1 MNNVLIAPDSFK
13 DSLTALQAAE
23 IMQRAILD
31 VLPACKTVVKPMA
44 DGGEGSLDAL
54 LASSGGERIPISCTG
69 PLGEIVNTSYGITNE
84 KTAIIEC
91 ANIAGLTQVPTSIRN
106 PDFTTSKGI
115 GEVMLDALEK
125 GCTSFICGVGGSAT
139 NDGGLGM
146 LQALGMK
153 AWDKNGDGVNSFG
166 RNIME
171 VEKVSYDEM
180 DDRLRSVEIKVASD
194 VDNPLCGD
202 RGTSTIYGPQ
212 KGASRDQVREYDKA
226 LSKFAALVE
235 TEVDQSYQD
244 DAGAG
249 SAGGLGFA
257 LLTIGARLVSG
268 AKLIADAAN
277 LEKSIKQADL
287 VITGEGQS
295 DEQTLSGKAPGYVAM
310 LAQNYGIP
318 IVLIS
323 GSLTGDL
330 NVLRSQFAGCFSII
344 NKPVSLEYCIDNAEE
359 LLYEQTKSI
368 IHMIDFMK

>member
-180 DDRLRSVEIKVASD
+180 DDRLRSVEIK
-194 VDNPLCGD
+194 
-202 RGTSTIYGPQ
+202 
-212 KGASRDQVREYDKA
+212 E
-226 LSKFAALVE
+226 
-235 TEVDQSYQD
+235 
-244 DAGAG
+244 
-249 SAGGLGFA
+249 
-257 LLTIGARLVSG
+257 IGRAHV
-268 AKLIADAAN
+268 
-277 LEKSIKQADL
+277 
-287 VITGEGQS
+287 
-295 DEQTLSGKAPGYVAM
+295 
-310 LAQNYGIP
+310 
-318 IVLIS
+318 
-323 GSLTGDL
+323 
-330 NVLRSQFAGCFSII
+330 
-344 NKPVSLEYCIDNAEE
+344 
-359 LLYEQTKSI
+359 
-368 IHMIDFMK
+368 